1 MSANLTGSMGGGVAD
16 SDPTG
21 ILPIDMSD
29 TSSFTNRPSD
39 GTAAKGMVTAMAKNT
54 PSPDPSTCD
63 CAVLGEIPAYDSV
76 KDCLELMLS
85 LEFFQRYKAKSFKL
99 LEVGSGSR
107 VLEVGCGT
115 GADAKQL
122 AKMVGKTG
130 SVVAVDKSEAMIA
143 ELNQQPQLP
152 KSLTTKVA
160 DVCALPFADGSFH
173 AARVDRTLQHV
184 PDVVTAIDEIVR
196 VVASGGRVV
205 AIEPDW
211 ATLLVDSDD
220 VETTRT
226 VSEVFCDGIRHG
238 WIGRNLFRHFLAAG
252 LTDVQVFP
260 NTSILTDLDTANEI
274 LHLEK
279 SLSRCVE
286 KGYLEKSTTRRWF
299 EDLKA
304 KDARGQ
310 FFSSLTLFL
319 VRGRKPLHQS
329 KAPSGFLKNLMG

>member
-1 MSANLTGSMGGGVAD
+1 MTDTAD
-16 SDPTG
+16 STK
-21 ILPIDMSD
+21 
-29 TSSFTNRPSD
+29 TPSA
-39 GTAAKGMVTAMAKNT
+39 GKAEGVKGKGMAANT
-54 PSPDPSTCD
+54 PAPDPSTCD
-63 CAVLGEIPAYDSV
+63 CAVLGEIPGYDSV

-85 LEFFQRYKAKSFKL
+85 LEFFQRYKARSFEL
-99 LEVGSGSR
+99 LEIGSGSI

-122 AKMVGKTG
+122 AKLVGKTG
-130 SVVAVDKSEAMIA
+130 SVVAVDKSEAMIGD
-143 ELNQQPQLP
+143 LSQQPDLP
-152 KSLTTKVA
+152 KVLTPKVA
-160 DVCALPFADGSFH
+160 DVCELPFKDGLFH

-184 PDVVTAIDEIVR
+184 PDIVTAIREIVR

-226 VSEVFCDGIRHG
+226 VSRVFCDGIRHG
-238 WIGRNLFRHFLAAG
+238 WVGRNLFRYFVDAG

-260 NTSILTDLDTANEI
+260 DTSILTDLDTANKV

-279 SLSRCVE
+279 TLSRCVE
-286 KGYLEKSTTRRWF
+286 KGHLDQSTTRRWF
-299 EDLKA
+299 EDLRKRDA
-304 KDARGQ
+304 KGQ
-310 FFSSLTLFL
+310 FFSSLTIFL

-329 KAPSGFLKNLMG
+329 SASEGFLRNLIG